1 MYFLSKMSFESI
13 PHDDAQFLHVH
24 LDVICLNLKLEGVLT
39 LKEMLIIAASI
50 SVRLCLLKMK
60 LGDKLF

>member
-13 PHDDAQFLHVH
+13 PPDVQFLHVH
-24 LDVICLNLKLEGVLT
+24 LDVICLNFKLEGVLT